1 MPINRRSV
9 TVFSASGTEMNKYG
23 EQVKADSYYGYT
35 DGLHTFQV
43 RYNNFVGRFR
53 IQATLSL
60 EPTDSDWFDL
70 VIDPLNGLY
79 PGSNAWNEDGYIQ
92 YNANAPASKSEA
104 YTFQGNFSFIRAFL
118 DRRHVGD
125 GETYDASYGSIDRV
139 ILSS

>member
-1 MPINRRSV
+1 MAKIVEDNIVVSISRIAKEDDSLSSV
-9 TVFSASGTEMNKYG
+9 VNEEIVATL
-23 EQVKADSYYGYT
+23 EQVVQQ
-35 DGLHTFQV
+35 LV
-43 RYNNFVGRFR
+43 
-53 IQATLSL
+53 
-60 EPTDSDWFDL
+60 DL

>member
-9 TVFSASGTEMNKYG
+9 TMMSSTGTTMSQYSENFKS
-23 EQVKADSYYGYT
+23 DSYYGYT
-35 DGLHTFQV
+35 DGLHTIQV
-43 RYNNFVGRFR
+43 TYNNWIGRFR

-60 EPTDSDWFDL
+60 EPEDGDWFDL

-79 PGSNAWNEDGYIQ
+79 PGSNPWNEDGYIQ
-92 YNANAPASKSEA
+92 YNANSPATKSEA
-104 YTFQGNFSFIRAFL
+104 YTFRGNYTYIRAFM

-125 GETYDASYGSIDRV
+125 GTTYDVSYGSIDRV